1 MISRQ
6 PKIHVG
12 LRIVAAGCIVLWLQA
27 TSHCALER
35 LFGGD
40 HHHAEAGA
48 SETFAH
54 HDSDHSPEAEATEH
68 AHSKASHAHDSEQSS
83 HDSHPHDDG
92 DDACC
97 STVIATAQIATP
109 FAIIKPVFEPLDLLC
124 TVLQTRDSMLAAPG
138 DKAEHQAKDRDRAF
152 KPEVCLDPAHRSLA
166 PPSFA

>member
-1 MISRQ
+1 MTSRQ

-40 HHHAEAGA
+40 HHPAETGA
-48 SETFAH
+48 SETVAH
-54 HDSDHSPEAEATEH
+54 HDSNHAQESEAAEH
-68 AHSKASHAHDSEQSS
+68 ADGEASHPQDSEPS

-92 DDACC
+92 DNCCC

-109 FAIIKPVFEPLDLLC
+109 FIIIKPVFEPLNLLC
-124 TVLQTRDSMLAAPG
+124 TVFQSRDSMLAAPG
-138 DKAEHQAKDRDRAF
+138 NKVECQAKDRDDVF

-166 PPSFA
+166 PPSLA

>member
-6 PKIHVG
+6 PKIHIG

-35 LFGGD
+35 LFGGN

-48 SETFAH
+48 SETLAH
-54 HDSDHSPEAEATEH
+54 HDSDHSPEAEAAEQ
-68 AHSKASHAHDSEQSS
+68 AHSGASHAPDSEQSS

-92 DDACC
+92 DNCCC

-109 FAIIKPVFEPLDLLC
+109 IVIIKPVFEPLNLLC
-124 TVLQTRDSMLAAPG
+124 TVFQSCDSMLATPA
-138 DKAEHQAKDRDRAF
+138 DTAERQARPRDRVF
-152 KPEVCLDPAHRSLA
+152 TPEVCLDPAHRCLA
-166 PPSFA
+166 PPSLA